1 MEHCRSSSIDA
12 SKARS
17 SANNMTSN
25 YRFLSIGIYPCG
37 FYLHSFTMTFTY
49 IMDNTGAADV
59 RVQELCYEALGSIFY
74 FVKLSENRIFHH

>member
-1 MEHCRSSSIDA
+1 
-12 SKARS
+12 
-17 SANNMTSN
+17 
-25 YRFLSIGIYPCG
+25 
-37 FYLHSFTMTFTY
+37 MTFTY